1 MRKRLKNV
9 YQCLVAG
16 CTEHLVTKTVVID
29 HDGNNL
35 FTLPTYICMCGW
47 EPKLLDS
54 KVVQVRYQHP
64 VYTQESSMA

>member
-9 YQCLVAG
+9 YQCLVGG
-16 CTEHLVTKTVVID
+16 CTEHLVTKVVVID

-54 KVVQVRYQHP
+54 KVVQVKMEHR
-64 VYTQESSMA
+64 VDLVELS